1 MAGHCVSPFAV
12 WKNRRQELV
21 HSLLNE
27 LDALPQHTQLLE
39 GMAAALR
46 LQSLWLAIHGDA
58 GAAHQALLFS
68 RWMRSLPVPQNPLLI
83 ELLHAGLAAHTQRT
97 VPLPHT
103 PASP

>member
-1 MAGHCVSPFAV
+1 M
-12 WKNRRQELV
+12 V
-21 HSLLNE
+21 HYLLSE

-46 LQSLWLAIHGDA
+46 LQALWLAIHGEA
-58 GAAHQALLFS
+58 EAAEQALLFS
-68 RWMRSLPVPQNPLLI
+68 RWMCSLPAPQNPLLV
-83 ELLHAGLAAHTQRT
+83 ELLNAGLAAQRT